1 MNQLQK
7 MGSWRIIYTGAN
19 DAFFN
24 MALDEALLLSCQ
36 RGSSPPVLRLY
47 LWSPPA
53 VSFGYLQRADKTVD
67 LKKCED
73 RGIQVVRRITGGRAV
88 LHEDEITYSVCAATD
103 DFPQLG
109 NNTLQTYQKIST
121 AFLESLR
128 ILGIDG
134 EWVRPSSKRKPPSFD
149 PGLSKPCFASSS
161 RYEITVGGKKLI
173 GSAQRRFSLQ
183 SGEGRRYSFIQHGS
197 ILTGK
202 GRHSLAE
209 LLPGDHAVEKMRRSL
224 ECRATGLE
232 QVAKR
237 RVAPEEMVSALKL
250 GFEKVFTSRMED
262 SETSGEELE
271 TALNLKEKK
280 YLRDEWNLLR

>member
-1 MNQLQK
+1 

-88 LHEDEITYSVCAATD
+88 LHEDEITYSLCASTD

-109 NNTLQTYQKIST
+109 NNTLQTYQKISL

-128 ILGIDG
+128 VLGIDG
-134 EWVRPSSKRKPPSFD
+134 EWVQPSPGRKPPSFD
-149 PGLSKPCFASSS
+149 PGLSKPCFVSSS
-161 RYEITVGGKKLI
+161 RYETTVGGKKLI
-173 GSAQRRFSLQ
+173 GSAQRRFSLP
-183 SGEGRRYSFIQHGS
+183 SVEGRRHSFIQHGS

-209 LLPGDHAVEKMRRSL
+209 LLPGDYAVEKMKRAL
-224 ECRATGLE
+224 ESSATDLD
-232 QVAKR
+232 QIVKR
-237 RVAPEEMVSALKL
+237 RVEPEEMISALKT
-250 GFEKVFTSRMED
+250 GFKKVFTSRMEG
-262 SETSGEELE
+262 SKVSQEELE
-271 TALNLKEKK
+271 AAVSLKEKK
-280 YLRDEWNLLR
+280 YLRAEWNLLR